1 MNVCIK
7 YKNGK
12 CYYFDHM
19 MRVIDIDFNNI
30 LLEEKTY
37 KKVLL
42 YDISYKVF
50 IGKNP
55 LCIRFDKIVGFI
67 KVYSGIRCLVL
78 LEYNEICDKIKC
90 LISEQSDITDNID
103 CNFAKIR
110 IDSHKSLPIAKILI
124 FYNAIILIKSVVNE
138 LKINYYTI
146 FSENDLFKDKS
157 NTGYFQITVC
167 TL

>member
-1 MNVCIK
+1 MNVSIK

-12 CYYFDHM
+12 CYYFDQI
-19 MRVIDIDFNNI
+19 MRVVDIDFNNI

-37 KKVLL
+37 K
-42 YDISYKVF
+42 
-50 IGKNP
+50 NP
-55 LCIRFDKIVGFI
+55 LCIRFDEIVGFI

-78 LEYNEICDKIKC
+78 LEYNEIYDKIKC

-103 CNFAKIR
+103 CSFARIR
-110 IDSHKSLPIAKILI
+110 IDSHKSLPIEKILI

-146 FSENDLFKDKS
+146 FSENGLFKDNS
-157 NTGYFQITVC
+157 NTEYFK
-167 TL
+167 